1 VNDVIEQTIERIKR
15 TLPEV
20 EHVVMFYN
28 DGTVFHTTFEHK
40 VNIPKLGEN
49 ISETLTSL
57 KKIYLICNFDLES
70 YNKLVFETNDVNVII
85 LKLGENSNLALFF
98 RKRRGE
104 LRIRSIR
111 RYIEKAEELLD
122 VDREEL
128 VEQNLEIKEG
138 QLKEFKLQFGSQQY
152 KLITL
157 QEYLKEITEEEK
169 KKQISKEIELVNREI
184 MRIKEEIDKKID
196 EIDDIKEEL
205 RQEEISV

>member
-1 VNDVIEQTIERIKR
+1 MIEQTIERIKR